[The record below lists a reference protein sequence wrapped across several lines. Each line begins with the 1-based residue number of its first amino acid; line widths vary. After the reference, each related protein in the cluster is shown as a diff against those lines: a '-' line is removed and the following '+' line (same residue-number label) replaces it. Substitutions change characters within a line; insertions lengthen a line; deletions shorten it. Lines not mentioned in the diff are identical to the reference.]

1 MFEVLE
7 RTNDQNKHQ
16 MKTTIFSKTK
26 TNGLGIEN
34 GNAVS
39 VELNRYAKGHWPV
52 SLTGFTHEYELLING
67 KVAYTFRMS
76 LSKAKQFAEKTLM
89 TEWIAINPW

>member
-1 MFEVLE
+1 
-7 RTNDQNKHQ
+7 

-39 VELNRYAKGHWPV
+39 VELNRYAKGHWFV
-52 SLTGFTHEYELLING
+52 SFTGYTHEYELLING

>member
-1 MFEVLE
+1 
-7 RTNDQNKHQ
+7 

-26 TNGLGIEN
+26 SNGLGIKN

-52 SLTGFTHEYELLING
+52 ALNSTTGFTHEYELLVNG
-67 KVAYTFRMS
+67 KEAYTFRMS
-76 LSKAKQFAEKTLM
+76 LSDAKLYAQDILIK
-89 TEWIAINPW
+89 EWIYANVW